1 MSKKII
7 LVTGARGTGKSTAL
21 AGLVPATKEAW
32 EQTLVFDTEDS
43 WSDLVYEDEKK
54 KGIFYLNVEGSK
66 IKVGE
71 FVRAYD
77 RFKADSDLL
86 TLIATGKLPWVSAQ
100 KRGALLDYYK
110 YFIESLDKRLADSK
124 FKYVL
129 IDTIETP
136 EAALSAW
143 VETNR
148 EQSGWSGDKSYGRLE
163 TEGIRPVYENI
174 IEGISRR
181 GVEIVGL
188 SSHLKQPWEGNKPIP
203 NKVEPGGR
211 LKLLARI
218 STLMV
223 WLVQEPK
230 NEDGA
235 PAALVLKARLSTKMG
250 VEGGVLKP
258 RRVLPERMPHFS
270 WEDVKNYIKKPA
282 NFQSPAEGERMS
294 EVERDMI
301 SEMMNDAQFKLMMLD
316 AQQDLVREQASSVFA
331 PMPASSTGE
340 LSLTER
346 IRLQKLNGGTT
357 E

>member
-54 KGIFYLNVEGSK
+54 KGVFYLNTEGPK

-77 RFKADSDLL
+77 RFKADQDLL
-86 TLIATGKLPWVSAQ
+86 TQVATGKLPWVSEK
-100 KRGALLDYYK
+100 KRGALLDYYQ
-110 YFIESLDKRLADSK
+110 YFIEALDKKLTKDK

-143 VETNR
+143 VEMN
-148 EQSGWSGDKSYGRLE
+148 QQKAGWSDRSHGHLE
-163 TEGIRPVYENI
+163 TEGVRPLYENM
-174 IEGISRR
+174 IEGITRR
-181 GVEIVGL
+181 GIEYVGL
-188 SSHLKQPWEGNKPIP
+188 SSHLKQPWENNKPVL
-203 NKVEPGGR
+203 NKVEAGGR
-211 LKLLARI
+211 LKLLVRI
-218 STLMV
+218 STLIA
-223 WLVQEPK
+223 WLVHEPL

-235 PAALVLKARLSTKMG
+235 PAALILKARLSSKMG
-250 VEGGVLKP
+250 VDNGILKP

-270 WEDVKNYIKKPA
+270 WNDVMEYVKTPA
-282 NFQSPAEGERMS
+282 NFQQPKAGERMS
-294 EVERDMI
+294 ESERDMI
-301 SEMMNDAQFKLMMLD
+301 SDMMNDAQMKLMLLN
-316 AQQDLVREQASSVFA
+316 AQQDLVREQAGNVFA